1 MHDICAKMKSASSAL
16 AKDFVCEKCVK
27 TMKEIVEPEEE
38 LSFHDDVEFV
48 EFFYLGDEVNVS
60 GGSEAAVIARTKIG
74 SGERYKV

>member
-16 AKDFVCEKCVK
+16 AKDFVCEKCIK

-48 EFFYLGDEVNVS
+48 KSFFTWG
-60 GGSEAAVIARTKIG
+60 AK
-74 SGERYKV
+74 